1 MELFLFVFIFFVR
14 FSHTV
19 WERIFIILLVVFYT
33 FFAVAIS
40 FAVFPTAFTD
50 LIFQSVHFLRI
61 VYVLV
66 TSIIQSRN
74 VLTQR
79 CLLIKVVEYFL
90 QIVQNH
96 LRIIPV
102 SYTHL
107 DVYKRQLS
115 CKPRPCS
122 RLIPENR
129 YEL

>member
-1 MELFLFVFIFFVR
+1 MNGAFLFVFIFFVR

-74 VLTQR
+74 VLTQQR
-79 CLLIKVVEYFL
+79 YLSSMLSILFIASCRERSVSSGLLMPI
-90 QIVQNH
+90 
-96 LRIIPV
+96 R
-102 SYTHL
+102 
-107 DVYKRQLS
+107 
-115 CKPRPCS
+115 
-122 RLIPENR
+122 
-129 YEL
+129 

>member
-40 FAVFPTAFTD
+40 FAVFPTAFTV

-74 VLTQR
+74 VLTQQR
-79 CLLIKVVEYFL
+79 YLSSMLSIFFIASCRERSVSSGLLMPI
-90 QIVQNH
+90 
-96 LRIIPV
+96 R
-102 SYTHL
+102 
-107 DVYKRQLS
+107 
-115 CKPRPCS
+115 
-122 RLIPENR
+122 
-129 YEL
+129 

>member
-19 WERIFIILLVVFYT
+19 WERIFIILLVVSYT

-74 VLTQR
+74 VLTQQR
-79 CLLIKVVEYFL
+79 YLSSMLSILFIASCRERSVSSGLLMPI
-90 QIVQNH
+90 
-96 LRIIPV
+96 R
-102 SYTHL
+102 
-107 DVYKRQLS
+107 
-115 CKPRPCS
+115 
-122 RLIPENR
+122 
-129 YEL
+129 

>member
-1 MELFLFVFIFFVR
+1 VSGAFLFVFIFFVR

-19 WERIFIILLVVFYT
+19 RERIFIILLVVFYT

-74 VLTQR
+74 VLTQQR
-79 CLLIKVVEYFL
+79 YLSSMLSILFIASCRERSVSSGLLMPI
-90 QIVQNH
+90 
-96 LRIIPV
+96 R
-102 SYTHL
+102 
-107 DVYKRQLS
+107 
-115 CKPRPCS
+115 
-122 RLIPENR
+122 
-129 YEL
+129 

>member
-1 MELFLFVFIFFVR
+1 MSGAFLFVFIFFVR

-74 VLTQR
+74 VLTQQR
-79 CLLIKVVEYFL
+79 YLSSILSILFIASCRERSVSSGLLMPI
-90 QIVQNH
+90 
-96 LRIIPV
+96 R
-102 SYTHL
+102 
-107 DVYKRQLS
+107 
-115 CKPRPCS
+115 
-122 RLIPENR
+122 
-129 YEL
+129 

>member
-1 MELFLFVFIFFVR
+1 MSGAFLFVFIFFVR

-50 LIFQSVHFLRI
+50 LIFQSVHFLSI

-74 VLTQR
+74 VLTQQR
-79 CLLIKVVEYFL
+79 YLSSMLSILFIASCRERSVSSGLLMPI
-90 QIVQNH
+90 
-96 LRIIPV
+96 R
-102 SYTHL
+102 
-107 DVYKRQLS
+107 
-115 CKPRPCS
+115 
-122 RLIPENR
+122 
-129 YEL
+129 

>member
-14 FSHTV
+14 SSHTV

-74 VLTQR
+74 VLTQQR
-79 CLLIKVVEYFL
+79 YLSSMLSIFFIASCRERSVSSGLLMPI
-90 QIVQNH
+90 
-96 LRIIPV
+96 R
-102 SYTHL
+102 
-107 DVYKRQLS
+107 
-115 CKPRPCS
+115 
-122 RLIPENR
+122 
-129 YEL
+129 